1 MEELV
6 IFRIFA
12 SFPLFGLLLPDISSL
27 FIYPAKS
34 ISATHLYIEGF
45 LLVAVSICTGGIW
58 YHQKQ
63 GKSSNSSI
71 QMAGTN

>member
-34 ISATHLYIEGF
+34 ISPTHVYIECF
-45 LLVAVSICTGGIW
+45 LLVAVAICTGGIW

-63 GKSSNSSI
+63 EKSSNSI